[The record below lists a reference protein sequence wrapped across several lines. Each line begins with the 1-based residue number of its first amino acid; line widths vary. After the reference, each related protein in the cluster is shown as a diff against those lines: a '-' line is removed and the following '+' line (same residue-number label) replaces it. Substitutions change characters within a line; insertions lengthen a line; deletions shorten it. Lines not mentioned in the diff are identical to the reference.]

1 MSRKQILRLLS
12 RLKANLKAPTE
23 NKENFTRDNK
33 EEMKA
38 PEPQRTPLGGIHDI
52 TDPFPINGGND
63 ENNNQSPTSF
73 LHPSQRSVIEKQEE
87 EEDTLLKTDG
97 FTRQLLGD
105 LKDEFHGSAKSPG
118 VEEEEAAD
126 ELSNIQIEASGVGE
140 EEGEEEEEELIDIS
154 NEEELEKRGLKKI
167 QIEGEQE
174 EFLMD
179 EQGNIYDL
187 QGNFIGTTNE
197 EGGDSQILEGLD
209 EPEEDEP

>member
-1 MSRKQILRLLS
+1 MTEVVPVNFGLKYNPPKMGIQYHVGANTQATFVQEINLAHLTHELNLDKIADDLFSSYAQFLNPKLVSRKQILRLLS
-12 RLKANLKAPTE
+12 RLKANLKAPSE
-23 NKENFTRDNK
+23 NKENIARANK

-52 TDPFPINGGND
+52 TDPFPINAGND

-118 VEEEEAAD
+118 VEEEDAAE
-126 ELSNIQIEASGVGE
+126 ELSNI
-140 EEGEEEEEELIDIS
+140 
-154 NEEELEKRGLKKI
+154 
-167 QIEGEQE
+167 
-174 EFLMD
+174 
-179 EQGNIYDL
+179 
-187 QGNFIGTTNE
+187 
-197 EGGDSQILEGLD
+197 
-209 EPEEDEP
+209 